1 MSFFES
7 EHIASDYRAEAKRI
21 CDLKVDKLAIIYLV
35 YAIILFV
42 VGVIDS
48 LTGFK
53 NVIEDIEVKTTWFN
67 GLFSLICGGPFAI
80 SLAYITKNVHNSI
93 EPKITNLFEGFK
105 DFSRAFLL
113 SLLQAIY
120 IALWTLLLIVPGII
134 KALSYS
140 MSYFVA
146 IDNKDLTASECIE
159 ESQRIM
165 NGHKWQYF
173 CLIMSYL
180 GWLILSVLTLG
191 ILFLW
196 VAPRIME
203 ASYLFYL
210 DITGKGSELENK
222 TEIIEET
229 TEEVVE

>member
-1 MSFFES
+1 MGFFKMN
-7 EHIASDYRAEAKRI
+7 HISSDYREEAKRI
-21 CDLKVDKLAIIYLV
+21 CDLKVDKLAITYLV
-35 YAIILFV
+35 YAIILTV
-42 VGVIDS
+42 VSVIDS
-48 LTGFK
+48 LTGSK
-53 NVIEDIEVKTTWFN
+53 NIIGDIEVKTTWFN

-80 SLAYITKNVHNSI
+80 SLAYIAKNVYNSVDP
-93 EPKITNLFEGFK
+93 EITNLFEGFK

-180 GWLILSVLTLG
+180 GWLILSILTLG

-196 VAPRIME
+196 VVPRIME

-210 DITGKGSELENK
+210 DITGKGLELENK